1 MLRKVFTAL
10 SHLFFCMK
18 GESNMNI
25 LSTLLLAVMIAV
37 AFVALDRLEKKV
49 MEKLKK
55 KREKRGGNGTA
66 PHE

>member
-1 MLRKVFTAL
+1 MI
-10 SHLFFCMK
+10 
-18 GESNMNI
+18 NI
-25 LSTLLLAVMIAV
+25 LSTLLLAVMIAA

-49 MEKLKK
+49 MDKLKK